1 MVGTQPI
8 DKLDPV
14 IMPDRVPER
23 FLKEHVLITRGARFA
38 TVCAGAGAGAN
49 AAITRAGDRNRQ
61 HDRFRIIAAA
71 MVQGGQKP
79 VDICRCQPLPEAK
92 GKGTRHVGGNDRV

>member
-1 MVGTQPI
+1 MSQSSVIGTQPI
-8 DKLDPV
+8 DELDPI

-23 FLKEHVLITRGARFA
+23 FLKENLSITRGARLA
-38 TVCAGAGAGAN
+38 TVCGAAGAGAD

-79 VDICRCQPLPEAK
+79 VDI
-92 GKGTRHVGGNDRV
+92 